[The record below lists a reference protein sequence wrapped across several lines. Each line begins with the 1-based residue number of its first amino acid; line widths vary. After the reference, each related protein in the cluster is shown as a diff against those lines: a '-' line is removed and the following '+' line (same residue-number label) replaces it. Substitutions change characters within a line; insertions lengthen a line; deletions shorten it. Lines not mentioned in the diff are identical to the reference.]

1 MYVPIVD
8 LGATNVAQTAPRT
21 SVVAAAAKIS
31 VLIDVGAALV
41 WTSGLSAAGIVL
53 YIVVSMIVGIA
64 CAAIVRGSF
73 SDQAGHFGSSW
84 PGGGERPPIRYEDS
98 WGGLRGPS
106 DTQLLIYS
114 YIKR

>member
-1 MYVPIVD
+1 MRARSLVAPSDDQGDADNRVACFKLLVD
-8 LGATNVAQTAPRT
+8 AGA
-21 SVVAAAAKIS
+21 
-31 VLIDVGAALV
+31 DVNDK
-41 WTSGLSAAGIVL
+41 LSPTRSTPLSFAAGYGHPKLV
-53 YIVVSMIVGIA
+53 A
-64 CAAIVRGSF
+64 GSF